1 MMSTTVPP
9 RASALSHYPDVS
21 VRASAKEIQSLDVH
35 CKKFISLSPFCILST
50 ATSDAAPDLTPRG
63 GLPGF
68 VFIEDDNTL
77 MIPDRPGN
85 NRLDN
90 LGNLAKNPN
99 VALLFMIPGVNETL
113 RVRGTGSIMTDA
125 DLCAKFTENNAA
137 PRSVLKITVTCA
149 FLHCAK
155 AFMRS
160 NLWSPDAIIDRAEL
174 PSMGKMLK
182 DQMQSDAPHETQS
195 EMEARY
201 LQSL

>member
-1 MMSTTVPP
+1 MSSPDTP
-9 RASALSHYPDVS
+9 RSEILAHYPEVGA
-21 VRASAKEIQSLDVH
+21 RAKAKELQKLDIH

-50 ATSDAAPDLTPRG
+50 ATPSAEPDLSPRG

-68 VFIEDDNTL
+68 VHVKDDNTL
-77 MIPDRPGN
+77 VLPDRPGN

-90 LGNLAKNPN
+90 LGNLAQNPQ

-113 RVRGTGSIMTDA
+113 RIRGTIKIVTDP
-125 DLCAKFTENNAA
+125 DFCAEFTERDTA
-137 PRSVLKITVTCA
+137 PRSVLAITVTCA

-160 NLWSPDAIIDRAEL
+160 ELWSADARIDRAEL
-174 PSMGKMLK
+174 PTMGQMLK
-182 DQMQSDAPHETQS
+182 DQMNSEGPNETQS

-201 LQSL
+201 RQSL

>member
-1 MMSTTVPP
+1 MSSPDK
-9 RASALSHYPDVS
+9 RRSEILSHYPEVGA
-21 VRASAKEIQSLDVH
+21 RAKAKELTKLDTH

-50 ATSDAAPDLTPRG
+50 ATHDGEPDLSPRG

-68 VFIEDDNTL
+68 VYIEDDNTL
-77 MIPDRPGN
+77 ILPDRPGN

-90 LGNLAKNPN
+90 LGNIVGNPQ

-113 RVRGTGSIMTDA
+113 RIRGTAELVTAPDI
-125 DLCAKFTENNAA
+125 CARFVENDNA
-137 PRSVLKITVTCA
+137 PRSVLRITVTCA

-160 NLWSPDAIIDRAEL
+160 ALWSADAIIDRSEL
-174 PSMGKMLK
+174 PSMGQMLK
-182 DQMQSDAPHETQS
+182 DQINTDGPTETQS

-201 LQSL
+201 RQSL